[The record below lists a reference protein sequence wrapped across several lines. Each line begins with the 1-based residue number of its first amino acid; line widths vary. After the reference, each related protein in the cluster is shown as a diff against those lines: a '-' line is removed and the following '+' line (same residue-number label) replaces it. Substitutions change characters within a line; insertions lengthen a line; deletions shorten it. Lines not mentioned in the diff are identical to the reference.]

1 MVSKGRAVAGHG
13 GALRG
18 TGRYLNGLGVLVAG
32 AGVRVLEG
40 DLLILA
46 AHAHSAGRGILVCVL
61 AMGPTKTRARI
72 SGLTVEVADRKARN
86 GNGAW

>member
-46 AHAHSAGRGILVCVL
+46 AHARSAVGFWIVFSQWGRPGRGR
-61 AMGPTKTRARI
+61 G
-72 SGLTVEVADRKARN
+72 SAD
-86 GNGAW
+86 